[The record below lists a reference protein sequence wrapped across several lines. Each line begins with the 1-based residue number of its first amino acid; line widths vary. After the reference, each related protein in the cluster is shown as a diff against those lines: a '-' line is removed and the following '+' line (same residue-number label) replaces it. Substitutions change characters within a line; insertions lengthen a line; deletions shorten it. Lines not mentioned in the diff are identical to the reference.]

1 MKPDEMKMIRDPLY
15 GDIFVS
21 CSDVRLIDTD
31 AIQRLKG
38 VSQLGT
44 LQWVYPGA
52 AHTRFEHSIGV
63 LYLSTTIARQLLPRD
78 EYDGIRDL
86 LSAAALFHDS
96 GHAPFSHALEEFELP
111 IEQHEERSIKLVRK
125 TIESMNDMEISGREV
140 GDIIAGKKDYLS
152 NIVAGTLDADRLDYL
167 RRDALHTGVTYGII
181 DTRILSLFKLWNDQL
196 AIDERA
202 IIPGETVLFARYVMR
217 AVVYDHKVSRSVGGM
232 LIKAIECALEADNDN
247 GNPISRKELVSLKD
261 VDLLSR
267 LKQCGEKSKKIVEKI
282 ERRDI
287 LKLAGQSN
295 MTQLVDDGAFGRATD
310 MNKQQRLAWETELA
324 HELNLEPFEVIIDK
338 PRIDRYFIKEGEI
351 PIFSRGRSNESL
363 LDRSELATKINDAHR
378 SLWALR
384 LYVPEQQR
392 SRSRMLFEK
401 IAKIKLYPPLKSP
414 IKKSYTNW

>member
-1 MKPDEMKMIRDPLY
+1 M
-15 GDIFVS
+15 
-21 CSDVRLIDTD
+21 
-31 AIQRLKG
+31 
-38 VSQLGT
+38 
-44 LQWVYPGA
+44 
-52 AHTRFEHSIGV
+52 
-63 LYLSTTIARQLLPRD
+63 
-78 EYDGIRDL
+78 
-86 LSAAALFHDS
+86 
-96 GHAPFSHALEEFELP
+96 
-111 IEQHEERSIKLVRK
+111 
-125 TIESMNDMEISGREV
+125 
-140 GDIIAGKKDYLS
+140 
-152 NIVAGTLDADRLDYL
+152 
-167 RRDALHTGVTYGII
+167 TYGII

>member
-1 MKPDEMKMIRDPLY
+1 MKMIRDPLY